1 MHQHDADG
9 ALDDYSK
16 AIELNPRSFLA
27 FFNRSFARK
36 QKGDLRERLPI

>member
-9 ALDDYSK
+9 ALSDYSK
-16 AIELNPRSFLA
+16 AIEAQSTQLFA

-36 QKGDLRERLPI
+36 QKGDFEERLPI